1 MFVGVTVTVVIPLP
15 CSEVGVAVTVVVRI
29 PPPPPPPEFG
39 VVDDDEEEAGDDV
52 DDEEVLFELVNV
64 EDGETVVVTTD
75 VSVPGWPDCVNVVI
89 TVDTI
94 VVGCVIVDVSMGK
107 VILPVKVGAAGV
119 VEVEVEVEVV
129 EFAEV
134 GRREVE
140 LNAVVTVGTRVAAVE
155 FVTVTEV
162 EVDSGVD
169 ELVRIILEVV
179 AFAVGNSDMDVL
191 VLLFAVEVALIP
203 VEVGK
208 GNLVELVGT
217 VAFVFPSLPEIQDIF
232 IDGEAD

>member
-1 MFVGVTVTVVIPLP
+1 MIPLP
-15 CSEVGVAVTVVVRI
+15 CSEDGVAVTVVVRI

-39 VVDDDEEEAGDDV
+39 VVDEEEEEEVDVDV
-52 DDEEVLFELVNV
+52 DDKEVLFELVNV

-75 VSVPGWPDCVNVVI
+75 VSVPGWPECVNVVV

-107 VILPVKVGAAGV
+107 VILPVKVGGAGV
-119 VEVEVEVEVV
+119 VEVEGDIEVV
-129 EFAEV
+129 EVAEV
-134 GRREVE
+134 GRIEVK
-140 LNAVVTVGTRVAAVE
+140 LVAVVTVGTRVAAVE

-191 VLLFAVEVALIP
+191 VLLVAVEVALIP